1 MTMLEYLTTA
11 DAKVLDELIST
22 SAFETPDPLQ
32 AAKFDNKPSWDNQK
46 GGAFDNRPGWDNW
59 SKKK

>member
-11 DAKVLDELIST
+11 GAKVIDDLIST
-22 SAFETPDPLQ
+22 SSLENPDPLQ
-32 AAKFDNKPSWDNQK
+32 AAKFDNKPSWDNKK
-46 GGAFDNRPGWDNW
+46 GGFDNRPSWDNW